1 MQGKKEL
8 IAIGAIL
15 MISLCSCAT
24 TFQRPSCASL
34 AGKEIK
40 ADKIGLPTTGAV
52 ITSAAVVPAAP
63 RTTDPQTGG
72 IVLPMPEYC
81 KVEGMIRPVDPKAPP
96 IRYELHLP
104 TDWNGKSFHFGGGGL
119 DGVVIY
125 DTVPILGAIKGATY
139 PERPDSPLP
148 IMRGY
153 ATYGSDSGHN
163 SPIFD
168 ATFALN
174 DESLLNFAYA
184 ALKKVKDTAFEIITL
199 YYGKPPKHNYF
210 YGSSNGGRQGHTVV
224 QRFPDDYDGVIAAV
238 PIISEEGTH
247 IHDNAALTSLA
258 KGGWMN
264 KKKIELIEKSTT
276 DLCDAL
282 DGLKDGIISKYGKL
296 DPNLGWHAACPHD
309 ASVLRCPSGSDEGD
323 MCLSDAQLA
332 TVRVLRDRFVFPFKL
347 ASGTTDYVGYGA
359 MGGEAGPNMWLP
371 ADIGGKAPPV
381 PQPPGIWFS
390 PDVPLVAYFGHAN
403 MRFMVARDPNFQ
415 TYDFDPVRYKD
426 RIQFLSSI
434 MDSINPDIS
443 RFMGRGGKL
452 IMKENTCDY
461 FRSMFLG
468 VNYYKSLLDKFGEPT
483 VDKSVRLYVAAG
495 ADHFGQGAPSQAD
508 LISTLEEWVEK
519 GIAPPKNIVAVD
531 MNPTSFKVRSSR
543 PMCGYGLYPKY
554 KGSGDPKDASSFTC
568 VPLID

>member
-1 MQGKKEL
+1 MQVRKGL

-15 MISLCSCAT
+15 MVSLCSGA
-24 TFQRPSCASL
+24 FAFDQPSCASL

-40 ADKIGLPTTGAV
+40 ADRIGLPTTGAV

-63 RTTDPQTGG
+63 RTIDPDTGG
-72 IVLPMPEYC
+72 IVLPVPEYC
-81 KVEGMIRPVDPKAPP
+81 KVQGIIRPVDPKAPP
-96 IRYELHLP
+96 IRYEVHLP
-104 TDWNGKSFHFGGGGL
+104 KDWNGRSFHFGGGGL

-139 PERPDSPLP
+139 PERPDSPMP

-153 ATYGSDSGHN
+153 ATFGSDSGHN

-247 IHDNAALTSLA
+247 IHDNAALSTLA

-276 DLCDAL
+276 DLCDEL

-296 DPNLGWHAACPHD
+296 VPKLGWHAACPHD
-309 ASVLRCPSGSDEGD
+309 ATVLRCPSGADEGD
-323 MCLSDAQLA
+323 TCLSDAQLA
-332 TVRVLRDRFVFPFKL
+332 TVRMLRDRFVFPFKL
-347 ASGTTDYVGYGA
+347 ASGATDYVGYGA

-381 PQPPGIWFS
+381 PQPPGVWFS
-390 PDVPLVAYFGHAN
+390 PDTPLVAYFGHAN

-415 TYDFDPVRYKD
+415 TYDFDPVPFKD

-443 RFMGRGGKL
+443 KFMARGGKL

-461 FRSMFLG
+461 FRSAFLG
-468 VNYYKSLLDKFGEPT
+468 INYYKSLLDKFGEST
-483 VDKSVRLYVAAG
+483 VDKSVRLYVAVG

-531 MNPTSFKVRSSR
+531 MDPTNFRVRSSR
-543 PMCGYGLYPKY
+543 PMCGYGLYPRY

-568 VPLID
+568 VPLMD